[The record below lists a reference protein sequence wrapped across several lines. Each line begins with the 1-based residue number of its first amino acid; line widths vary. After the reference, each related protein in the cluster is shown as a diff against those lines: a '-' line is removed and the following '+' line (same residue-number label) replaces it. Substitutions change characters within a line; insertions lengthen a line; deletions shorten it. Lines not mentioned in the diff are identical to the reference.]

1 MAEELNPDI
10 CVIGGGPGGIA
21 VAVAAANA
29 NISVVLAEE
38 GDLGGANLSGTIPSK
53 ALIAAANRYEA
64 LRSGPA
70 LGVSGAPLQ
79 INLAR
84 VQEHVRSATDAVAA
98 NNSAERLAALGVTV
112 IGAPA
117 RFVDQ
122 HTAVAGDATIRAR
135 RFVVATGV
143 KTAAPRFA
151 GLDDVD
157 CLTFGN
163 VFDTT
168 RKMGHLIVL
177 GATRYGLELAQAYTR
192 LGIDATVVDDS
203 PALAD
208 QDPELVTLIF
218 ERLHAEGIRIRDRT
232 PIVGIARRR
241 GGVRV
246 TVAGRA
252 EGEEIP
258 IDGSHLLLATGTTPN
273 VDGLGLDRAGIEF
286 DGSGIKV
293 DRQLRTTNSR
303 VYAIGDVVAGPQSV
317 SRAEY
322 HANLVVKSALAH
334 GLVRDDP
341 DATPA
346 QVLTDPP
353 LASVG
358 LRESEAERKHKNIK
372 VLRLPFSE
380 SDLAQTERAT
390 AGLIKVI
397 ATDRGQIVGA
407 AAVGREAGEIIALW
421 SLAIASRLD
430 IAAMQSFVA
439 PYPTRADISRRVAAT
454 FAGPGLTPLPK
465 RRIIDFLRKF
475 GG

>member
-1 MAEELNPDI
+1 
-10 CVIGGGPGGIA
+10 
-21 VAVAAANA
+21 
-29 NISVVLAEE
+29 
-38 GDLGGANLSGTIPSK
+38 GTIPSK

-64 LRSGPA
+64 LRSGPL
-70 LGVSGAPLQ
+70 LGVTGAPLQ
-79 INLAR
+79 VNLAK
-84 VQEHVRSATDAVAA
+84 VHEHIRSAMDAVAA
-98 NNSAERLAALGVTV
+98 NNSAERLSALGVTV
-112 IGAPA
+112 IRAPV

-122 HTAVAGDATIRAR
+122 RTAVAGDATIRAR
-135 RFVVATGV
+135 RFVIATGARP
-143 KTAAPRFA
+143 AAPRIP
-151 GLDDVD
+151 GIEDVD
-157 CLTFGN
+157 CLTFDTL
-163 VFDTT
+163 FDAT

-192 LGIDATVVDDS
+192 LGIDATVIDDR

-208 QDPELVTLIF
+208 QDPELVALVL

-232 PIVGIARRR
+232 PIVAVARRR

-246 TVAGRA
+246 TVAGRS

-258 IDGSHLLLATGTTPN
+258 VDGSHLLLATGSRPN
-273 VDGLGLDRAGIEF
+273 VDGLSLDRAGIEL
-286 DGSGIKV
+286 DESGIKV

-303 VYAIGDVVAGPQSV
+303 VYAIGDVVAGAPSV
-317 SRAEY
+317 SRAEH
-322 HANLVVKSALAH
+322 HADIVVKSALQHA
-334 GLVRDDP
+334 LVRGDP
-341 DATPA
+341 DAAPA

-358 LRESEAERKHKNIK
+358 LRESEAEHRHRSIR

-421 SLAIASRLD
+421 SLAIANRLD
-430 IAAMQSFVA
+430 ISAIQSFVA
-439 PYPTRADISRRVAAT
+439 PYPTRSDISRRAAAT
-454 FAGPGLTPLPK
+454 FTGLGLTPQPK
-465 RRIIDFLRKF
+465 WRIIDLLRKF

>member
-1 MAEELNPDI
+1 
-10 CVIGGGPGGIA
+10 

-29 NISVVLAEE
+29 GISVVLAEK
-38 GDLGGANLSGTIPSK
+38 GDLGGANIAGTIPSK

-70 LGVSGAPLQ
+70 MGVSGAPLQ
-79 INLAR
+79 VNLAR
-84 VQEHVRSATDAVAA
+84 VQEHVRSAVDAVAA
-98 NNSAERLAALGVTV
+98 NNSAERLTALGVKV
-112 IGAPA
+112 IRAPA

-122 HTAVAGDATIRAR
+122 RTLVAGDATIRAR
-135 RFVVATGV
+135 RFVIATGA
-143 KTAAPRFA
+143 KSAAPRYP
-151 GLDDVD
+151 GLEDIE

-192 LGIDATVVDDS
+192 LGIDATVIDDR

-208 QDPELVTLIF
+208 QDPELVALVL

-232 PIVGIARRR
+232 PIVSVARRR

-246 TVAGRA
+246 TVSGRA

-258 IDGSHLLLATGTTPN
+258 VDGSHLLLATGSAPE

-286 DGSGIKV
+286 DDAGIKV
-293 DRQLRTTNSR
+293 DRQLKTSNARI
-303 VYAIGDVVAGPQSV
+303 YAIGDVVAGPHSV

-322 HANLVVKSALAH
+322 HATLVVKSALEH
-334 GLVRDDP
+334 GLVRNDP
-341 DATPA
+341 EVSPA
-346 QVLTDPP
+346 LVLTDPP

-358 LRESEAERKHKNIK
+358 LREFEAEQKHRSIK

-390 AGLIKVI
+390 AGLIKVV

-421 SLAIASRLD
+421 SLAIANQLD
-430 IAAMQSFVA
+430 IAAMQTFVA
-439 PYPTRADISRRVAAT
+439 PYPSRADISRRVAAT

-465 RRIIDFLRKF
+465 RRIIDILRKF